1 MADANFKNL
10 NSMNDSG
17 TNGNPIGKDGIT
29 TLHQTGSLLNDVQ
42 MQEALLEEFYPK
54 LTAYKFGQKA
64 VLKDNG
70 GTQVA
75 WLGFEKLDTTNA
87 KVTVEG
93 KAPDPKKLVPYEI
106 TGTVE
111 QYVLGVTFTDRLLK
125 RGKVKCQAV
134 AIDRISKGAAKV
146 TDDKIVGVLTGND
159 VPKIFGGGLKKAALT
174 KTAYPTEADF
184 EKAYL
189 YLATK
194 EGETYDGYFICLID
208 SFMASEVRKFQS
220 FVDKS
225 KYADNKLLDKNEIGT
240 LKGFRFI
247 ETNNIPTVEVTGASS
262 TQVTCHQAI
271 MFGYDAYGVVDVEG
285 ESAGKPRII
294 QKGLG
299 SAGTKDMADQEAS
312 VAAKWEFTAK
322 ILCKDDMSD
331 CRVINLLAPV
341 TVGTVETETLS

>member
-93 KAPDPKKLVPYEI
+93 KAPDPKELVPYEI

-125 RGKVKCQAV
+125 RGKVFSNDMKNAGDK
-134 AIDRISKGAAKV
+134 DR
-146 TDDKIVGVLTGND
+146 D
-159 VPKIFGGGLKKAALT
+159 
-174 KTAYPTEADF
+174 
-184 EKAYL
+184 
-189 YLATK
+189 
-194 EGETYDGYFICLID
+194 
-208 SFMASEVRKFQS
+208 
-220 FVDKS
+220 
-225 KYADNKLLDKNEIGT
+225 DNKWVEDNNRFNAMIDKLFIDIIGMEYKT
-240 LKGFRFI
+240 FLNKYKFKVFISPNNKVQFVFNTENISREKFI
-247 ETNNIPTVEVTGASS
+247 EVYNHMI
-262 TQVTCHQAI
+262 Q
-271 MFGYDAYGVVDVEG
+271 YGKYG
-285 ESAGKPRII
+285 EDKL
-294 QKGLG
+294 KL
-299 SAGTKDMADQEAS
+299 
-312 VAAKWEFTAK
+312 V
-322 ILCKDDMSD
+322 
-331 CRVINLLAPV
+331 
-341 TVGTVETETLS
+341 